1 MISLSAVR
9 IVARFWRSRANG
21 WSTSFWLC
29 CRTDGPR
36 CAESHD
42 HPSLLALRAVPA
54 AAFPAAGPA
63 LTPLEGMTVA
73 MVTVVCCVVE
83 GSRVG
88 ARTGLMLARLLTGCL
103 VPFESQPSHYLCPQE
118 FYEAEPGGPACQ
130 IAGNR
135 WCADSSSRCHEL
147 GCHGQVA
154 RRTAFWLPA
163 PSLKLYKKLFET
175 GLLSCT
181 RTLAQR

>member
-88 ARTGLMLARLLTGCL
+88 ARTGLMLARC
-103 VPFESQPSHYLCPQE
+103 
-118 FYEAEPGGPACQ
+118 
-130 IAGNR
+130 
-135 WCADSSSRCHEL
+135 
-147 GCHGQVA
+147 
-154 RRTAFWLPA
+154 
-163 PSLKLYKKLFET
+163 
-175 GLLSCT
+175 
-181 RTLAQR
+181 